1 MLINYARSTSDLE
14 VRGDF
19 DSLEARNIDEEVF
32 AREVYEGLEARDFE
46 DDVLFAR
53 DFDEDLFARDLDD
66 NQFIARALGV
76 NEELVARSKIG
87 NRIKH
92 AFQKIGHV
100 LGKVVKGVAHLILKR
115 EDMDVLA
122 RELGIDEELFARAFE
137 DHGLFARSFDEY
149 EFARRGFPEELFT
162 RMLMEELDARGVEEP
177 QQVSQPDAAHLAE
190 QPHAHEMN
198 GAAGAHRD
206 GKAHTGGRHNGR
218 KHAGAYRNGKKRTG
232 AHRKGEHRGAH
243 SKGEHAQH
251 RQQGTQHRQ
260 QTGEEHHEPEG
271 AVLDH
276 QSTQHHTSEHPGAQ
290 EHPGTQERHST
301 PETREDVLELLA
313 RALSGEFDELD

>member
-1 MLINYARSTSDLE
+1 MRSYSTVLLLAAAASVTPAFAAPISYTSDLD
-14 VRGDF
+14 VRG
-19 DSLEARNIDEEVF
+19 
-32 AREVYEGLEARDFE
+32 
-46 DDVLFAR
+46 
-53 DFDEDLFARDLDD
+53 DLDD

-122 RELGIDEELFARAFE
+122 RELGIDEELFAR
-137 DHGLFARSFDEY
+137 SFDEY

-162 RMLMEELDARGVEEP
+162 RMLMEELDTRGVEEP

-260 QTGEEHHEPEG
+260 QTASHFRAPWRAG
-271 AVLDH
+271 A
-276 QSTQHHTSEHPGAQ
+276 P
-290 EHPGTQERHST
+290 RH
-301 PETREDVLELLA
+301 A
-313 RALSGEFDELD
+313 RAPFDARDA